1 MKVLVSAALIALL
14 LPPVAAQDRPDLKHV
29 TVPTPNGVRPV
40 SLSAV
45 SIERGAT
52 YPAVVQLKGKVEIRT
67 PVCLAGKR
75 KGELICDGETVVRAD
90 EATFHED
97 TGEIEARGNV
107 TVTPL
112 RHSR

>member
-1 MKVLVSAALIALL
+1 MKVLVVCALMLM
-14 LPPVAAQDRPDLKHV
+14 PPAYGQDSTDLKHV
-29 TVPTPNGVRPV
+29 TVPTLHGVRPV

-52 YPAVVQLKGKVEIRT
+52 FPSVVELKGSVEIRT
-67 PVCLAGKR
+67 PVCLPGKR